1 MQQLLRATSWRS
13 LNLNETVYIVIQIF
27 LDTETTGIDASAGH
41 RIIELGATVV
51 RDGMHTNEEFH
62 QLLNPERDI
71 DAEASLIHGFTHDD
85 LVNEPRFSEI
95 ANAFIDFIRGHEVF
109 MHNAAFDIQFID
121 AELQRANRTERM
133 ADLCQVTDTM
143 ALAKEIHKSGQVS
156 LDALCSKYGVDR
168 TDRDKHGAL
177 LDSQLLAEVYL
188 RMLESKNSLLGEL
201 EEPEEIYEQPRFLK
215 LSRESPLVIRA
226 SADELAAHEEYV
238 QELTDGTKP

>member
-1 MQQLLRATSWRS
+1 M
-13 LNLNETVYIVIQIF
+13 IQVF

-51 RDGMHTNEEFH
+51 KDGMHTNEEFH

-71 DAEASLIHGFTHDD
+71 DAAASSIHGFTLDD
-85 LVNEPRFSEI
+85 LLNEPRFREI
-95 ANAFIDFIRGHEVF
+95 ADSFVAFIRGREVF
-109 MHNAAFDIQFID
+109 MHNASFDIQFID
-121 AELQRANRTERM
+121 AEFQRANRTERM
-133 ADLCQVTDTM
+133 ADLCIVTDTM
-143 ALAKEIHKSGQVS
+143 ALAKQIHKSGQVS

-201 EEPEEIYEQPRFLK
+201 EESEDVYEQPRFVEFK
-215 LSRESPLVIRA
+215 REKPLVIHA
-226 SADELAAHEEYV
+226 TDVESAAHEKYMR
-238 QELTDGTKP
+238 ELSEGT